1 MKRSLITI
9 LLAGCCFVLVLTTT
23 RASASSKK
31 KTDPIAD
38 LRTAIARNVADPDR
52 AAKMS
57 SIVDEMEKLIRDAGS
72 FAGRVSAEVVPML
85 KDYGASR
92 ETIEAKFA
100 ELNVERASLAEK
112 MFAAHLAFKAAST
125 REEWKKLKKI
135 EERALAEALAKS
147 VEQPPLA
154 GTEG

>member
-1 MKRSLITI
+1 
-9 LLAGCCFVLVLTTT
+9 VLTTA

-38 LRTAIARNVADPDR
+38 LRTAIVKNVADQDR

-57 SIVDEMEKLIRDAGS
+57 AVVDEMEQLIRDAGS
-72 FAGRVSAEVVPML
+72 FAGRLNAELVPML

-92 ETIEAKFA
+92 EKIEAKFA
-100 ELNVERASLAEK
+100 ELNVERAALAEK
-112 MFAAHLAFKAAST
+112 VLAAHLAFKAAAT
-125 REEWKKLKKI
+125 PGEWKKLKKI

>member
-1 MKRSLITI
+1 LKRPLITI
-9 LLAGCCFVLVLTTT
+9 LLASCCFVLVLTTA

-38 LRTAIARNVADPDR
+38 LRTAIVQNVADQDR

-57 SIVDEMEKLIRDAGS
+57 SVVDEMEKLIRDAGS

-112 MFAAHLAFKAAST
+112 MFAAHLALKAAAT
-125 REEWKKLKKI
+125 PGEWKKLKKI

-147 VEQPPLA
+147 VEQPPLT

>member
-1 MKRSLITI
+1 MKRSLIAI
-9 LLAGCCFVLVLTTT
+9 LLASCCFVLALTTT

-38 LRTAIARNVADPDR
+38 LRAAIVKNVTDQDR

-57 SIVDEMEKLIRDAGS
+57 SVVDEMERLVQAAGS
-72 FAGRVSAEVVPML
+72 FAARVNAEVSPML

-100 ELNVERASLAEK
+100 ELNAERSSLAEK
-112 MFAAHLAFKAAST
+112 MFEAHLAFKAVAT
-125 REEWKKLKKI
+125 QDEWKKLKKI
-135 EERALAEALAKS
+135 EERALAEALARS
-147 VEQPPLA
+147 VEQPSLA

>member
-1 MKRSLITI
+1 MKRLLITV
-9 LLAGCCFVLVLTTT
+9 LLASCCVVLVLTTT

-31 KTDPIAD
+31 KTEPIAD
-38 LRTAIARNVADPDR
+38 LRTAIARDVADQDR

-57 SIVDEMEKLIRDAGS
+57 SAVDEMEREVQAASS
-72 FAGRVSAEVVPML
+72 FASRVNAEVVPML

-92 ETIEAKFA
+92 EKIEAKFA
-100 ELNVERASLAEK
+100 ELNVERAALAER
-112 MFAAHLAFKAAST
+112 MFAAHLAFKAAAT
-125 REEWKKLKKI
+125 PGEWKKLKKI

-154 GTEG
+154 GAEG